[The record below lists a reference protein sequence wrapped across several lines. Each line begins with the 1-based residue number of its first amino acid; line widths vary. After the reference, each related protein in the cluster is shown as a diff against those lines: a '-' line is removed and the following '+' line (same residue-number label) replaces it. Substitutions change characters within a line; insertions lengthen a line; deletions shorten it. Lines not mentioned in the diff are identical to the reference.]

1 MLKGS
6 VTIYYLSA
14 SGPSFCFTSAMPI
27 PLLSW
32 KGNIVISLK
41 FSRIDVLQ
49 NKTKNKQNK
58 TNKQKTSKQKFRCMD
73 KYCREREKQPFIPA
87 DRFKWIFTVSFQ
99 SCFPRSFLTTGL
111 PYHFPDEMSGFLSSN
126 KSIFSAELCC
136 LFSQKEL
143 TLLASTLLL
152 SHIYVVHWGI
162 VTVNEI

>member
-49 NKTKNKQNK
+49 TKTKQK
-58 TNKQKTSKQKFRCMD
+58 TNKIKQTNKKTANRNSDAWINIAVKEKSSLLFQQIGSNEYSQYLFRAVFHVLFLPPV
-73 KYCREREKQPFIPA
+73 CRI
-87 DRFKWIFTVSFQ
+87 IFLMKCLVFFPLINPSSVLSCAVS
-99 SCFPRSFLTTGL
+99 SARRS
-111 PYHFPDEMSGFLSSN
+111 
-126 KSIFSAELCC
+126 
-136 LFSQKEL
+136 
-143 TLLASTLLL
+143 
-152 SHIYVVHWGI
+152 
-162 VTVNEI
+162 